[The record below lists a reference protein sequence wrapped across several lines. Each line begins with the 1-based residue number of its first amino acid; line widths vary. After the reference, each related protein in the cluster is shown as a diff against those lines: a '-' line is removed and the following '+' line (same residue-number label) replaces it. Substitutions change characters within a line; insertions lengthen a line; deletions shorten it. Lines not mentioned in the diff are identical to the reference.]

1 MADAAA
7 DAHAAAAG
15 AEHSAAFPPFDTAL
29 FQHQA
34 VWLVLSFAAL
44 YGLLTYIV
52 LPKIGGAIAARKS
65 SIDGDLAAAA
75 QANSEAKAASDAYDR
90 NLAQAR
96 LSARQL
102 TDAARNEAAQTQAQ
116 EVNAAE
122 AKLAERLAQAET
134 QLAAAR
140 VSGMAA
146 AKEAAIEAA
155 QAIVTKLL
163 PQPREGTP

>member
-7 DAHAAAAG
+7 NAHAAAAG

-90 NLAQAR
+90 SLAQAR
-96 LSARQL
+96 LAARQL
-102 TDAARNEAAQTQAQ
+102 TDAARNEAAQAQAQ

-140 VSGMAA
+140 VSGMAS

-163 PQPREGTP
+163 PQPRGGTP

>member
-7 DAHAAAAG
+7 GAHAAPAG
-15 AEHSAAFPPFDTAL
+15 AEHAAAFPPFDTAL

-65 SIDGDLAAAA
+65 AIDGDLAAAA
-75 QANSEAKAASDAYDR
+75 AANAEAKAASDAYDR
-90 NLAQAR
+90 SLAQAR

-102 TDAARNEAAQTQAQ
+102 NDAARTEAAQAQAQ
-116 EVNAAE
+116 EIGAAE
-122 AKLAERLAQAET
+122 TKLAERLRQAET
-134 QLAAAR
+134 QLEAAR
-140 VSGMAA
+140 VSGLAS
-146 AKEAAIEAA
+146 AKEAAVEAA
-155 QAIVTKLL
+155 QAIVAKLL
-163 PQPREGTP
+163 PQAREGTS

>member
-90 NLAQAR
+90 SLAQAR